1 MYKIKNTLLVDM
13 LTNGDFE
20 NGQVINVL
28 LNNNKFATFQVKEC
42 GGDQYLIDLENDNEE
57 VVCSYLTTDDFE
69 FEIVE

>member
-1 MYKIKNTLLVDM
+1 MYKIKNTLLMDM

-28 LNNNKFATFQVKEC
+28 FNGNKVAKFKVKEC
-42 GGDQYLIDLENDNEE
+42 VGNQYLIDLRDNEE
-57 VVCSYLTTDDFE
+57 VASSYLTTYGFE